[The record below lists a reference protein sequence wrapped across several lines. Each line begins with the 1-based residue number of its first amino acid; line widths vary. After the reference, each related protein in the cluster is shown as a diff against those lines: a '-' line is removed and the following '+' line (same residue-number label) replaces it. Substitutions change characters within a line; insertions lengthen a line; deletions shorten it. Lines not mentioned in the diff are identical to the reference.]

1 MGQTAS
7 RIVMAALAAA
17 AVAGCLGSLACA
29 PREPAGTT
37 PAATTPGAATP
48 AAVAT
53 APVPAVSPVP
63 NARWTVVVCSSR
75 STPVTL
81 QAGPSKDDSG
91 AFATWQQGG
100 QRIYALPQRVQNLTE
115 VYVRAVKPDD
125 GMPVELCVLFDGH
138 PKQRLAFDGREED
151 QTVKSSD
158 SDEDDCRCVQ

>member
-1 MGQTAS
+1 MGKTAS
-7 RIVMAALAAA
+7 RIFMAALVAA
-17 AVAGCLGSLACA
+17 AVAGCLGSLACS
-29 PREPAGTT
+29 PREPADTT
-37 PAATTPGAATP
+37 PAASTPTGATP
-48 AAVAT
+48 AAADT
-53 APVPAVSPVP
+53 APVPALTPAP

-75 STPVTL
+75 SSPVTL
-81 QAGPSKDDSG
+81 EAGPSKDDSG

-138 PKQRLAFDGREED
+138 PKQRLAFDKREEN

-158 SDEDDCRCVQ
+158 SDKDNCRCVQ